1 MKNIVKRW
9 KWFTL
14 FAQRT
19 SRKTSLI
26 WQKNEAGRFSICKT

>member
-9 KWFTL
+9 KSCIL

-19 SRKTSLI
+19 GRKISLI
-26 WQKNEAGRFSICKT
+26 WQKTEAGRFSICKT